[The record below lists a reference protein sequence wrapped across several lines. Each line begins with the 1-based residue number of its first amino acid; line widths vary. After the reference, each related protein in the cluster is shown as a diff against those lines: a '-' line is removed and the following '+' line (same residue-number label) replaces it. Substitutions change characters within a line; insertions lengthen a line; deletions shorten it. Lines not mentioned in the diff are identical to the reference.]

1 MKFVVVML
9 FLALSIGARGE
20 VSSSTLRQID
30 SLKLRL
36 KEKTTDYLKATT
48 LGSLAGHYI
57 DIDADSSARFIEDA
71 AALCPLPEQDT
82 VMVRVYLNYAKAL
95 RSKRKRENRYTY
107 LLKAKSAMKTISPP
121 SKYRR
126 AVYSEL
132 GDHYNSLQ
140 HGDSTLYYDLAVL
153 DNSVDS
159 LDMIIALKRVG
170 VTYNNIGNTV
180 KSLESYLRALRL
192 LDKFD
197 NPAQKAGILNNAG
210 VLYEDDGDNARAEQY
225 YKEAL
230 AIFREMKNARQITMV
245 LTNLGIV
252 YDHENRPKEAL
263 ACFAEAEDLRKQNNL
278 PPSNP
283 LHLNIGN
290 SLMHSGRAAEALER
304 FRTAM
309 EGFKSDEDRYGISLG
324 YRHMGEALYD
334 LRRYQEAEKTELL
347 ALTRAREQ
355 GDAEIIQQATFDL
368 ARIYGKTGQ
377 YKKAFEYQGNYLQM
391 QDSLRGRDRRIK
403 LGLLE
408 KEYELAHKED
418 ENNALA
424 RENEIRKIQSSA
436 ERTTRIAL
444 GTSLVFFVL
453 LAAVTASGYYRTKA
467 KNTQLSQQKSEIE
480 QANLLITQQAQQ
492 LKDAADTKSRFFANV
507 SHELR
512 TPVTL
517 VNGMLEMMQQ
527 GSPEG
532 KSRDRLDI
540 AVANSRRLQTLV
552 NEVLDLAKPGT
563 NQAVLKK
570 KQVTLLPLLNRIIY
584 SFESLL
590 VKKNIRLE
598 FQVSELKGLQLP
610 LDEDK
615 FEKIINNLIYN
626 AIKFNHEGGWIK
638 VEGRFSASTERV
650 IIEVSDSGIGIPDSE
665 QPYVFDRFY
674 QSSATETKN
683 GQGLG
688 IGLSLVKELTLLHGG
703 DVSVRSKLNEGSVF
717 TVSLPTA
724 QAEVSSP
731 EKEDEDLSAEA
742 IQLFPGNY
750 EKMPAILLVE
760 DNAEMRYYLKEI
772 LGNAVTIHETVNGR
786 EALQWLKTNTPD
798 LILSDVMMP
807 EMDGY
812 EFLLQLKSDAALR
825 SIPVVMLTARASEED
840 LLHGLRLGVDDYI
853 VKPFNA
859 LELKIRIHNLLAN
872 QLIRKQWQEK
882 PVEPGELPPSPST
895 NEIFIKKVEQLV
907 ESRAADPSLGVPD
920 LAEHLALSE
929 RQLYRTTGSL
939 TGMTPAQLIK
949 EIRLKIAFKLLMD
962 KKVTKVS
969 ALATQVGFD
978 NSAYFSQ
985 QFLARF
991 GKKPVEF
998 L

>member
-1 MKFVVVML
+1 MKFVVVTL
-9 FLALSIGARGE
+9 FVALSIGARAQ
-20 VSSSTLRQID
+20 VSPSTRHQVD

-36 KEKTTDYLKATT
+36 KEKTSDYLKATT

-57 DIDADSSARFIEDA
+57 DIDADSSALLIEDA
-71 AALCPLPEQDT
+71 AALCPLPEHDT
-82 VMVRVYLNYAKAL
+82 ALVRVYLNYAKAL
-95 RSKRKRENRYTY
+95 HAKRKKDQRYAY
-107 LLKAKSAMKTISPP
+107 LLKAKSAMKTLSPP

-132 GDHYNSLQ
+132 GDHYYSLQ
-140 HGDSTLYYDLAVL
+140 HGDSCLYYDLAVL

-180 KSLESYLRALRL
+180 KALESYLRALRL

-210 VLYEDDGDNARAEQY
+210 VLYEDDGDNVRAEQY

-230 AIFREMKNARQITMV
+230 TIFREMKNARQITMV

-252 YDHENRPKEAL
+252 YDHDNRPKEAL
-263 ACFAEAEDLRKQNNL
+263 ACFAEAENLRKENNL
-278 PPSNP
+278 LPSNP

-290 SLMHSGRAAEALER
+290 SLMHSGRATEALER

-309 EGFKSDEDRYGISLG
+309 EGFKRNDDNYGISLG

-334 LRRYQEAEKTELL
+334 LGRYQEAEKTELL
-347 ALTRAREQ
+347 ALTRARQQ

-467 KNTQLSQQKSEIE
+467 KNTQLSQQKSKIE

-492 LKDAADTKSRFFANV
+492 LKDAADMKSRFFANV

-532 KSRDRLDI
+532 KSRDHLDI

-563 NQAVLKK
+563 DQAVINK

-598 FQVSELKGLQLP
+598 VQVSALKDLQLP

-650 IIEVSDSGIGIPDSE
+650 IIEVSDSGIGIPESE

-703 DVSVRSKLNEGSVF
+703 DVAVRSQLNEGSVF
-717 TVSLPTA
+717 TVSLPTTQEA
-724 QAEVSSP
+724 VSLQ
-731 EKEDEDLSAEA
+731 EKEDEDISAEA

-812 EFLLQLKSDAALR
+812 EFLHQLKSDAHLR
-825 SIPVVMLTARASEED
+825 GIPVVMLTARASEED

-859 LELKIRIHNLLAN
+859 LELKIRIHNLLTN

-895 NEIFIKKVEQLV
+895 NDIFIKKVEQLV
-907 ESRAADPSLGVPD
+907 ESRAADASLGVPD

-949 EIRLKIAFKLLMD
+949 EIRLKIAFKLLMN

-969 ALATQVGFD
+969 ALAAQVGFD